1 VVEVMQKATLPDQ
14 KGRGRDRFFHGVTRQ
29 AGFWFLALVPIA
41 AAATV
46 LFLVV
51 ATGQT
56 QDAVKVSLE
65 SKSGVSAVQQT
76 SRSIYSQT
84 SADSLRVAI
93 SGVLSP
99 SKTLEYY
106 QELLN
111 YMEQKLGRQVTLTL
125 KPTYAEVNDL
135 IRGKR
140 VDVGFVCT
148 LAYIKGNEDFG
159 MELLVAPQMYG
170 KTVYYSYLIV
180 PEESGARSLRDF
192 RGATFAFT
200 DPLSNSG
207 HLAPTYELSL
217 LGDSPVTFFSKYMY
231 TNSHDNS
238 IVAVADKLVDGAA
251 VDSLVYD
258 QLVASNA
265 ELAAKTRVIARW
277 GPYGIPP
284 VVTSPELESQLKQ
297 QLQDFF
303 LDLDS
308 SYEGKMLLNKL
319 VIDKFVVIPDDIYD
333 SVREMKTK
341 LGW

>member
-1 VVEVMQKATLPDQ
+1 MQKTTLPSQ
-14 KGRGRDRFFHGVTRQ
+14 KGRGEGRFFHGVKRQ
-29 AGFWFLALVPIA
+29 AGFWFLALVPVA

-76 SRSIYSQT
+76 GRSAYSQT

-106 QELLN
+106 QELLT

-180 PEESGARSLRDF
+180 PEESSAERLRDL
-192 RGATFAFT
+192 RGTTFAFT

-217 LGDSPVTFFSKYMY
+217 LGDSPVTFFSRYIFTY
-231 TNSHDNS
+231 SHDNS
-238 IVAVADKLVDGAA
+238 IVAIADKLVDGAA

-284 VVTSPELESQLKQ
+284 VVTSPELEPQLKQ

-303 LDLDS
+303 LDLDN

-319 VIDKFVVIPDDIYD
+319 VIDEFVVIPDDIYD

>member
-1 VVEVMQKATLPDQ
+1 MVEVMQKPRLPDQ
-14 KGRGRDRFFHGVTRQ
+14 KGGVLGRFFHGVTRQ
-29 AGFWFLALVPIA
+29 ARFWFLALVPIA

-46 LFLVV
+46 LFLAV

-56 QDAVKVSLE
+56 QDAVRVSLE

-76 SRSIYSQT
+76 KSGIYSQT
-84 SADSLRVAI
+84 SADLLRVAF

-99 SKTLEYY
+99 TRTLEYY
-106 QELLN
+106 QELLT
-111 YMEQKLGRQVTLTL
+111 YMEQKLERQVTLTL

-140 VDVGFVCT
+140 VDLGFVCS
-148 LAYIKGNEDFG
+148 LPYIKGNEEFG

-180 PEESGARSLRDF
+180 PEESGARSLGDL
-192 RGATFAFT
+192 RGATFAFS

-207 HLAPTYELSL
+207 HLAPAYQLSL
-217 LGDSPVTFFSKYMY
+217 LDDSPVTFFSRYMY
-231 TNSHDNS
+231 TYSHDNS

-251 VDSLVYD
+251 VDSLIYD
-258 QLVASNA
+258 QLVASSA

-284 VVTSPELESQLKQ
+284 VVTSPELEPRLKQ

-303 LDLDS
+303 LDLDN

-319 VIDKFVVIPDDIYD
+319 VIDKFVVVPDDIYD
-333 SVREMKTK
+333 SVREMKAK